1 MKSAN
6 RASSPDSKPNPGPR
20 SGPKSGTEENS
31 SGSEP
36 SGNPAP
42 KPGSSKGANSP
53 DPAPLKS
60 NPAPV
65 EVATDPTPL
74 ADLPIMLKTGE
85 PPADQPH
92 SSPEPEPVPVE
103 VFALPEPAASSAS
116 VAAEI
121 PVTPPTESSQDN
133 TQAPADPGNLVF
145 HLSLS
150 PSEAAPKAQIKPAE
164 QAETAAFQGG
174 EEVPS
179 TPQTHTGASDSDT
192 KNQDQQE
199 QPTPLPQ
206 LSPIVPDGTI
216 ASQFGFQT
224 PLSFAAQ
231 IAAPKAETTPAAAAT
246 RTAENVSAPDLPMAP
261 SVDRVGLTIQG
272 ADNQVVRVEIN
283 QSGELVQV
291 GVRTPNND
299 LANELRGS
307 VPELVRRL
315 DQQGYESRVSMP
327 SSSYASLAPAVMAG
341 AHAGFRSGA
350 DSNANAKS
358 NGSAAPQEEPRQQ
371 RQRNPQRTWRELASQ
386 LQED

>member
-6 RASSPDSKPNPGPR
+6 RASSPDAKPNPGPK
-20 SGPKSGTEENS
+20 SGPEEDS
-31 SGSEP
+31 SGSEH

-42 KPGSSKGANSP
+42 KPGSSKGANGA
-53 DPAPLKS
+53 DPAPAKS

-65 EVATDPTPL
+65 VVAVDPTPV
-74 ADLPIMLKTGE
+74 ADPPIMLKTAE
-85 PPADQPH
+85 APADQPH
-92 SSPEPEPVPVE
+92 PTPEPAVPVE

-116 VAAEI
+116 VAAGI
-121 PVTPPTESSQDN
+121 PVTPQTESSQDN

-150 PSEAAPKAQIKPAE
+150 PSEAAPKAQIPPAE
-164 QAETAAFQGG
+164 QAEEAAFQSG

-179 TPQTHTGASDSDT
+179 TPQTHTGASDSDA

-199 QPTPLPQ
+199 QPTPLTQ
-206 LSPIVPDGTI
+206 LSSIGTDGTI

-231 IAAPKAETTPAAAAT
+231 IAAPKAEITPTAAYT
-246 RTAENVSAPDLPMAP
+246 RTAENVSTPDLPMAP

-291 GVRTPNND
+291 GVRTGNSD

-327 SSSYASLAPAVMAG
+327 SSAYASLAPAVMAG
-341 AHAGFRSGA
+341 AHSEFRSGA
-350 DSNANAKS
+350 DSNNGNAKS